1 MINEFK
7 IETTENFKQLNWIS
21 NIIAKFDGAFAAGGC
36 FKNVFNEEKV
46 KDIDIFFPDKE
57 HFEKAV
63 LEANKEEIPFLY
75 RNNNVC
81 CFVLNNIKLELN
93 QKIFGE
99 PKDILSQFDF
109 TITKFALYK
118 EHMQE
123 DDGTWFWEDKVIF
136 HEDFF
141 EHLFFKRLVVDN
153 KIPFPESTYERMIKY
168 MRYGYFPCKET
179 KVKIA
184 NEIHNLNRDLQFS
197 SAFYSKE
204 GLD

>member
-1 MINEFK
+1 MFK
-7 IETTENFKQLNWIS
+7 TETTENFKQLNWIS

-63 LEANKEEIPFLY
+63 LETNKEEIPFLY

-81 CFVLNNIKLELN
+81 CFILNNIKLELN

-118 EHMQE
+118 EHVPK

-141 EHLFFKRLVVDN
+141 EHLFFKRLIVDN

-184 NEIHNLNRDLQFS
+184 NELHNLNRDLQFS

>member
-1 MINEFK
+1 MFK
-7 IETTENFKQLNWIS
+7 TETTENFKQLNWIS

-63 LEANKEEIPFLY
+63 IKANKEEIPFLY

-81 CFVLNNIKLELN
+81 CFILNNIKLELN

-118 EHMQE
+118 EHVPK

-184 NEIHNLNRDLQFS
+184 NELYNLNRDLQFS

>member
-1 MINEFK
+1 MFK
-7 IETTENFKQLNWIS
+7 TDTTENFRQLNWIS

-36 FKNVFNEEKV
+36 FKNILNGEKA

-63 LEANKEEIPFLY
+63 IKANKEEYHFLY
-75 RNNNVC
+75 RNDNVC
-81 CFVLNNIKLELN
+81 CFLFNNVKLELN
-93 QKIFGE
+93 QKIFGTPE
-99 PKDILSQFDF
+99 YILSQFDF

-118 EHMQE
+118 ERIQE
-123 DDGTWFWEDKVIF
+123 DDENWHWIDKVMF
-136 HEDFF
+136 HEDYF
-141 EHLFFKRLVVDN
+141 EHLFFKRLVTDD
-153 KIPFPESTYERMIKY
+153 KIPYPESTYERMIKY

-184 NEIHNLNRDLQFS
+184 KEICNLTRELKFS
-197 SAFYSKE
+197 DSFYALE